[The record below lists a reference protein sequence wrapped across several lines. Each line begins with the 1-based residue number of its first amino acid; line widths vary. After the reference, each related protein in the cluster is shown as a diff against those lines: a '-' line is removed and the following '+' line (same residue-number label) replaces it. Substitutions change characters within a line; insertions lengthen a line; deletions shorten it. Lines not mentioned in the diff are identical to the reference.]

1 MNSAVRNMIREGKTH
16 QLITVMQTNRKTGM
30 ITMDEAI
37 IQLYQKS
44 VIAREMAFQF
54 AQDPDTMQMKLLH

>member
-44 VIAREMAFQF
+44 VITREMALQF